1 MKDQLLFE
9 NTFKNRR
16 TNGSNHAYWT
26 KIFRSILMDDVNI
39 FNRINVEERIKE
51 LSPMYCYLSKKYG
64 KAVVIF
70 QYNLDSISN
79 ENKINYKEYLTAWTS
94 KRVIDSKAT
103 NILNIYLLPS
113 SENIATVKKLIY
125 AWFFNKKEVDEII
138 RSIYDNQRQ

>member
-1 MKDQLLFE
+1 MKDQLLFK
-9 NTFKNRR
+9 NTFKNRK

-26 KIFRSILMDDVNI
+26 RLFRSILMDDVNI
-39 FNRINVEERIKE
+39 LNRIKVEERIKE
-51 LSPMYCYLSKKYG
+51 LAPMYYYMSKKYG

-94 KRVIDSKAT
+94 KRVIASKAT
-103 NILNIYLLPS
+103 NILNIHLLPS

-125 AWFFNKKEVDEII
+125 AWYFNNKEVDEII
-138 RSIYDNQRQ
+138 GSIYDNQQQ